1 MSVMKKEKKTCL
13 YHFCFRLAKVGK
25 DTYEVIF
32 HQAAL
37 KEKQKM
43 INEKKGFG
51 KNTKIF
57 FLMQVPLIRKMNVEL

>member
-1 MSVMKKEKKTCL
+1 MSVIKKKNTFL
-13 YHFCFRLAKVGK
+13 YYFCFRLAKVGK

-43 INEKKGFG
+43 INEKKRFWQ
-51 KNTKIF
+51 KHQKF